1 MTVRA
6 FLMLAACCAITAC
19 GPSERETTPT
29 EPETPGADSRDRGR
43 EIAHN
48 SIIVDTHI
56 DVPYRL
62 EEEWAD
68 VALATEGGDFDH
80 PRAVSGGLNA
90 AFMSIYT
97 PAELADQ
104 GGSKAL
110 ADELITLV
118 ENITASAPDKFRIA
132 YSPADVVRQFE
143 AGILSLPMGMENGS
157 PLESDLGNVVRFY
170 DRGIRYIT
178 LAHGKSNAL
187 SDSSY
192 DDNKRWGG
200 LSDFGV
206 EVVGEMNRLGM
217 MVDVSHVS
225 DEAFSDVIE
234 VTKAPVIASHSSARH
249 FTPGWER
256 NMSDEMIVQLAE
268 NGGVIMINFGS
279 AFISEEA
286 WKYGE
291 ARSKAYDA
299 WLEETGGE
307 KNEEAQARFREQYT
321 EEHGPYPYATLDQ
334 VLDHFDHVVEL
345 TSVDH
350 VGIGS
355 DYDGVGDSLPIG
367 LKDVS
372 DYPNLV
378 NGLLDRGYNVE
389 SVKKILGENLLRV
402 WRDVESVAASLEDRT
417 TATAAR

>member
-6 FLMLAACCAITAC
+6 ILTLAVCCAIAAC
-19 GPSERETTPT
+19 GPSEPETTT
-29 EPETPGADSRDRGR
+29 AEPETPGEASRDPGR
-43 EIAHN
+43 EIAQG
-48 SIIVDTHI
+48 SLIVDTHI

-68 VALATEGGDFDH
+68 VSQATEGGDFDY

-97 PAELADQ
+97 PADLAAT
-104 GGSKAL
+104 GGSKVL
-110 ADELITLV
+110 AEQLITLV
-118 ENITASAPDKFRIA
+118 EDIAAAAPDRFGIA
-132 YSPADVVRQFE
+132 YSAADVVRHFE

-157 PLESDLGNVVRFY
+157 PLESDLANVGRFY
-170 DRGIRYIT
+170 ERGIRYIT
-178 LAHGKSNAL
+178 LAHSKSNAL

-192 DDNKRWGG
+192 DDNKHWGG

-206 EVVGEMNRLGM
+206 EVVAEMNRLGM

-225 DEAFSDVIE
+225 DEAFYDVIE
-234 VTKAPVIASHSSARH
+234 VTRAPVIASHSSARH

-256 NMSDEMIVQLAE
+256 NMSDEMIVRLAE

-291 ARSKAYDA
+291 ARSEAYDA
-299 WLEETGGE
+299 WREKTGAEE
-307 KNEEAQARFREQYT
+307 NEASQQQFREQYGA
-321 EEHGPYPYATLDQ
+321 EHGPYPYATLDQ
-334 VLDHFDHVVEL
+334 VLDHFDHVVAL
-345 TSVDH
+345 SSVEH

-378 NGLLDRGYNVE
+378 NALLERGYSAE
-389 SVKKILGENLLRV
+389 AVKKILGENFMRV
-402 WRDVESVAASLEDRT
+402 WRDVESVAASLQERA
-417 TATAAR
+417 ATAAR